1 MSGFSNFTPR
11 AQRVVQLARKEA
23 ERFNHPYAGTE
34 HLLMGLIALG
44 EGVAVVVLDNM
55 GLSLESVRL
64 EVEKIVGQGPGLKTA
79 GQIPF
84 TPRSI

>member
-1 MSGFSNFTPR
+1 MNGFSNFTPR

-44 EGVAVVVLDNM
+44 EGVAVD
-55 GLSLESVRL
+55 G
-64 EVEKIVGQGPGLKTA
+64 T
-79 GQIPF
+79 
-84 TPRSI
+84 